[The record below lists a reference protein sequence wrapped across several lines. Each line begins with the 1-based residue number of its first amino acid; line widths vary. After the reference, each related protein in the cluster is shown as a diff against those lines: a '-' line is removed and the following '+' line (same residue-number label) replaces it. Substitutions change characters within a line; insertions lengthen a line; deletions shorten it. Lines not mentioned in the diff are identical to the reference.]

1 MKKDANELLKEE
13 WLMKILNR
21 FDIAIPLLF
30 SATMTVEELKRY
42 YEDLEE
48 SEKGYVR
55 FEDGVYRYVPDFS
68 DDVDTKHH
76 D

>member
-13 WLMKILNR
+13 WQMKILKR
-21 FDIAIPLLF
+21 FDIAIPLF
-30 SATMTVEELKRY
+30 SFSVMTVEELKRY
-42 YEDLEE
+42 YEDLEK

-68 DDVDTKHH
+68 DDVDTKDH